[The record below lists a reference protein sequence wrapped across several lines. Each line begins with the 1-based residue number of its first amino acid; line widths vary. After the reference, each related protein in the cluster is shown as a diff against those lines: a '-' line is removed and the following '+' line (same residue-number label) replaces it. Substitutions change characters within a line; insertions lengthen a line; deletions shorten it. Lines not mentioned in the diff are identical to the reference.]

1 MTSSGHFKQKK
12 IMKST
17 TLKVSSLATAI
28 AFVSVL
34 AACGNKETKTDA
46 PAAKTSTSA
55 SASDSQIVYV
65 NSDTLL
71 AKYEYAKDIRNKMES
86 KGKTAESDLAAKAQA
101 FQREV
106 QQYQAQANTLPADQ
120 RAATEQRLQRK
131 DQELKAYQQ
140 NAGAALQNENAK
152 EQEALYNKIA
162 DYLKT
167 YAKSKG
173 YKMVLTYAKGNSAI
187 LFADETLDVTT
198 PVLTGLN
205 EAYAKDKK

>member
-1 MTSSGHFKQKK
+1 
-12 IMKST
+12 MKST

-28 AFVSVL
+28 AFVSVF
-34 AACGNKETKTDA
+34 AACGNKEAKTDA
-46 PAAKTSTSA
+46 TPSKTTNATVAADEK
-55 SASDSQIVYV
+55 IVYV
-65 NSDTLL
+65 NSDSLL
-71 AKYEYAKDIRNKMES
+71 AKYEYAKDIRTKMEA
-86 KGKTAESDLAAKAQA
+86 KGKAAESDLAAKGQA

-106 QQYQAQANTLPADQ
+106 QQYQGQANTLPADQ

-152 EQEALYNKIA
+152 EQEALYNKITEF
-162 DYLKT
+162 LKT

-187 LFADETLDVTT
+187 LFADETLDVTA

>member
-1 MTSSGHFKQKK
+1 
-12 IMKST
+12 MKLN

-28 AFVSVL
+28 ALVSVL
-34 AACGNKETKTDA
+34 TACGDKESKTDTS
-46 PAAKTSTSA
+46 AAKTESA
-55 SASDSQIVYV
+55 ITVEDKIVYV

-71 AKYEYAKDIRNKMES
+71 SKYQYAKDITAKMES
-86 KGKTAESDLAAKAQA
+86 KGKAAESDLVAKGQA

-106 QQYQAQANTLPADQ
+106 QQYQAQANSLAADQ

-140 NAGAALQNENAK
+140 NAGTALQNENAK

-167 YAKSKG
+167 YSKSKG
-173 YKMVLTYAKGNSAI
+173 YKMVLTYSKGNANV
-187 LFADETLDVTT
+187 LFADESLDVTNA
-198 PVLTGLN
+198 VVKGLN
-205 EAYAKDKK
+205 DAYAKDKK

>member
-1 MTSSGHFKQKK
+1 MK
-12 IMKST
+12 IT

-28 AFVSVL
+28 AIVSVL
-34 AACGNKETKTDA
+34 SACGNKDAKTDA
-46 PAAKTSTSA
+46 TPAKTTTTTVSEEK
-55 SASDSQIVYV
+55 IVYV
-65 NSDTLL
+65 NSDSLL
-71 AKYEYAKDIRNKMES
+71 TKYEYAKDIKAKMETKS
-86 KGKTAESDLAAKAQA
+86 KAAESDLAAKGQA

-106 QQYQAQANTLPADQ
+106 QTYQAQANTLPADQ

-167 YAKSKG
+167 YSKAKG

-198 PVLTGLN
+198 PVLAGLN
-205 EAYAKDKK
+205 EAYLKDKK

>member
-1 MTSSGHFKQKK
+1 
-12 IMKST
+12 MKSN
-17 TLKVSSLATAI
+17 TLKVSSFATAI
-28 AFVSVL
+28 ALATVL
-34 AACGNKETKTDA
+34 AACGNNESKTDA
-46 PAAKTSTSA
+46 STAKTSTTVTA
-55 SASDSQIVYV
+55 DEKIVYV
-65 NSDTLL
+65 NSDSLL
-71 AKYEYAKDIRNKMES
+71 TKYEYAKDIKAKMETKS
-86 KGKTAESDLAAKAQA
+86 KAAEGDLVAKGQA
-101 FQREV
+101 FQREL

-173 YKMVLTYAKGNSAI
+173 YKMVLTYSKGNSAI
-187 LFADETLDVTT
+187 LFADESLDVTV
-198 PVLTGLN
+198 PVVTGLN
-205 EAYAKDKK
+205 EAYKKDKK

>member
-1 MTSSGHFKQKK
+1 
-12 IMKST
+12 MKLN

-28 AFVSVL
+28 ALVSVL
-34 AACGNKETKTDA
+34 TACGDKESKTDTADTKTETA
-46 PAAKTSTSA
+46 VTAADK
-55 SASDSQIVYV
+55 IVYV

-71 AKYEYAKDIRNKMES
+71 SKYQYAKDITAKMES
-86 KGKTAESDLAAKAQA
+86 KGKAAESDLVAKGQA

-106 QQYQAQANTLPADQ
+106 QQYQAQANSLAADQ

-167 YAKSKG
+167 YSKSKG
-173 YKMVLTYAKGNSAI
+173 YKMVLTYSKGNANV
-187 LFADETLDVTT
+187 LFADESLDVTNA
-198 PVLTGLN
+198 VVKGLN

>member
-1 MTSSGHFKQKK
+1 
-12 IMKST
+12 MKLN

-28 AFVSVL
+28 ALVSVL
-34 AACGNKETKTDA
+34 TACGDKESKTDA
-46 PAAKTSTSA
+46 AAAKTETAVSA
-55 SASDSQIVYV
+55 ADKIVYV

-71 AKYEYAKDIRNKMES
+71 SKYQYAKDITAKMES
-86 KGKTAESDLAAKAQA
+86 KGKAAESDLVAKGQA

-106 QQYQAQANTLPADQ
+106 QQYQAQANSLAADQ

-167 YAKSKG
+167 YSKSKG
-173 YKMVLTYAKGNSAI
+173 YKMVLTYSKGNANV
-187 LFADETLDVTT
+187 LFADESLDVTNA
-198 PVLTGLN
+198 VVKGLN

>member
-1 MTSSGHFKQKK
+1 MK
-12 IMKST
+12 IT

-28 AFVSVL
+28 AIVSVL
-34 AACGNKETKTDA
+34 SACGNKEGKTDA
-46 PAAKTSTSA
+46 PAAKTAAVSV
-55 SASDSQIVYV
+55 DEKIVYV
-65 NSDTLL
+65 NSDSLL
-71 AKYEYAKDIRNKMES
+71 TKYEYAKDIKAKMETKS
-86 KGKTAESDLAAKAQA
+86 KAAESDLAAKAQA

-106 QQYQAQANTLPADQ
+106 QQYQGQANTLPADQ

-167 YAKSKG
+167 YSKAKG

-198 PVLTGLN
+198 PVLAGLN
-205 EAYAKDKK
+205 EAYLKDKK

>member
-1 MTSSGHFKQKK
+1 MK
-12 IMKST
+12 IT

-28 AFVSVL
+28 AIVSVL
-34 AACGNKETKTDA
+34 SACGNKDAKTEA
-46 PAAKTSTSA
+46 TAAKTSSA
-55 SASDSQIVYV
+55 TVAGDEKIVYV
-65 NSDTLL
+65 NSDSLL
-71 AKYEYAKDIRNKMES
+71 TKYEYAKDIKAKMET
-86 KGKTAESDLAAKAQA
+86 KGKAAEADLAAKGQA

-106 QQYQAQANTLPADQ
+106 QAYQAQANTLPADQ

-167 YAKSKG
+167 YSKSKG
-173 YKMVLTYAKGNSAI
+173 YKMVLTYSKGNSAI
-187 LFADETLDVTT
+187 LFADETLDVTA
-198 PVLTGLN
+198 PVLVGLN
-205 EAYAKDKK
+205 EAYLKDKK

>member
-1 MTSSGHFKQKK
+1 
-12 IMKST
+12 MKLN

-28 AFVSVL
+28 ALVSVL
-34 AACGNKETKTDA
+34 TACGDKESKTDA
-46 PAAKTSTSA
+46 AATKTETA
-55 SASDSQIVYV
+55 VTAEEKIVYV

-71 AKYEYAKDIRNKMES
+71 SKYQYAKDITAKMES
-86 KGKTAESDLAAKAQA
+86 KGKAAESDLVAKGQA

-106 QQYQAQANTLPADQ
+106 QQYQAQANSLAADQ

-167 YAKSKG
+167 YSKSKG
-173 YKMVLTYAKGNSAI
+173 YKMVLTYSKGNANV
-187 LFADETLDVTT
+187 LFADESLDVTNA
-198 PVLTGLN
+198 VVKGLN